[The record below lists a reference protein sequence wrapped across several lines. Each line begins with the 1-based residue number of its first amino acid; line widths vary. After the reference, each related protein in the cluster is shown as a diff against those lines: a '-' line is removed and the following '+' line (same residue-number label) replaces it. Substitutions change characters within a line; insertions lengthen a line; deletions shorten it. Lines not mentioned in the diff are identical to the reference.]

1 MRRKAASKR
10 TYKKRTYK
18 SYNRTYKRRPVV
30 KKVYKRSGMSAR
42 QKLVF
47 AQTGAAL
54 QGALRRV
61 KELESTYED
70 TKRRKFNSV
79 MEELNRRLD
88 DSFFDEN

>member
-18 SYNRTYKRRPVV
+18 RTYKRRPVV
-30 KKVYKRSGMSAR
+30 KRVYKRSGMSAR
-42 QKLVF
+42 QKYVF

-54 QGALRRV
+54 QGALQRV

-70 TKRRKFNSV
+70 TKRRKYNTV